1 MMTGSAIDVSELLR
15 LMDVQL
21 HEATGS
27 RAAGR
32 DGRVGREHDAVLEPQ
47 QAALRRVAMLV
58 AGGAASRE
66 VFAATA
72 REVAHV
78 LDAGLVV
85 LRRYEPE
92 RPATVLGRLEQ
103 STPCLR

>member
-1 MMTGSAIDVSELLR
+1 MTGSPIDVSDLLR
-15 LMDVQL
+15 LMDVQV
-21 HEATGS
+21 HEATAS

-32 DGRVGREHDAVLEPQ
+32 DGRVARERDAVLEPQ

-58 AGGAASRE
+58 AGGAASPA
-66 VFAATA
+66 VFAAVA
-72 REVAHV
+72 REVAQV

-85 LRRYEPE
+85 LWRYEPE
-92 RPATVLGRLEQ
+92 RPTAVLGRLEQ